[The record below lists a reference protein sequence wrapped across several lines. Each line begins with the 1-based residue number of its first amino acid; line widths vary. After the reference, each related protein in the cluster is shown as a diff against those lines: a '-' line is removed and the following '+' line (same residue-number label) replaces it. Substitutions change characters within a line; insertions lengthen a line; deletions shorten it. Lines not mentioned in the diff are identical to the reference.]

1 MCWGVPAK
9 VLDSDGVMA
18 KVDFGGSIKD
28 VLVIDKDIKPG
39 DLVIVHAGTIIGKI
53 DNNEIVNT
61 LKIYGDLVETSL
73 IDEGIHPEKA
83 KEIVEKWVERLLG
96 DESNG

>member
-9 VLDSDGVMA
+9 VLEIDGMMA

-28 VLVIDKDIKPG
+28 VLVFNEEIKPG

-53 DNNEIVNT
+53 DEKEIENT
-61 LKIYGDLVETSL
+61 LKIYGDLMLDSLLEEGVDREEAKKVVDDWIKKLTS
-73 IDEGIHPEKA
+73 G
-83 KEIVEKWVERLLG
+83 G
-96 DESNG
+96 D

>member
-9 VLDSDGVMA
+9 VLETDGVMA

-28 VLVIDKDIKPG
+28 VLVINRDIKPG

-53 DNNEIVNT
+53 EGEELDNT
-61 LKIYGDLVETSL
+61 LKLYGDLLKDSL
-73 IDEGIHPEKA
+73 IEDGMDPQAAEKNV
-83 KEIVEKWVERLLG
+83 KEWIRYLRGEEEDG
-96 DESNG
+96 